1 MQILNPSVYQN
12 INKSEESIFYVLK
25 KNSKSLV
32 SVPSDNSKRHR
43 FCVGTFE
50 NSDSNQVEI
59 ISFDEESNTVSQES
73 VVNNLLPVNQIS
85 DFYSTENETHLLV
98 SFTNLSEKGSFLS
111 LLSYKSDNA
120 NSHNFTSVGDKLFKK
135 FKQLAVDPHST
146 LNSTRF
152 SVITSDSL
160 HIYSNYKEQ
169 LNYSCDKDPLDQY
182 SSNYFVG
189 KFDPHNKDLFTVS
202 IDNYFNTID
211 LRQNQDKS
219 VNSNK
224 VCSSTSV
231 GYHSGIILDIN
242 YNPNVPN
249 ELVTVGE
256 DTFLL
261 VWDLRNTL
269 RPVNSFSTGHG
280 HWVKKVL
287 HNSFH
292 DHLLLTSGSNG
303 SFLHTINEG
312 KLDNITTKST
322 SSNDICW
329 SNDDAWIYC
338 NLLNNNLRIDTVPK
352 DIKYSLLS

>member
-160 HIYSNYKEQ
+160 HIYSNYK
-169 LNYSCDKDPLDQY
+169 
-182 SSNYFVG
+182 VM
-189 KFDPHNKDLFTVS
+189 NK
-202 IDNYFNTID
+202 Y
-211 LRQNQDKS
+211 
-219 VNSNK
+219 
-224 VCSSTSV
+224 
-231 GYHSGIILDIN
+231 
-242 YNPNVPN
+242 
-249 ELVTVGE
+249 
-256 DTFLL
+256 
-261 VWDLRNTL
+261 
-269 RPVNSFSTGHG
+269 
-280 HWVKKVL
+280 
-287 HNSFH
+287 
-292 DHLLLTSGSNG
+292 
-303 SFLHTINEG
+303 
-312 KLDNITTKST
+312 
-322 SSNDICW
+322 
-329 SNDDAWIYC
+329 
-338 NLLNNNLRIDTVPK
+338 
-352 DIKYSLLS
+352 